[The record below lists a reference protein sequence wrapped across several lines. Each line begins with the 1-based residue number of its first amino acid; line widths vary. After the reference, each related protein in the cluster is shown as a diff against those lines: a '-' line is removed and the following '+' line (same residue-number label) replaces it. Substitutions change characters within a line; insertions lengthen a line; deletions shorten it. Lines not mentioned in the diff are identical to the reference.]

1 MTNILGL
8 LKRVRDG
15 VRSCLQVT
23 PADAEVDTADNMW
36 ELRGKNWSQRNRE
49 QPTEVCGKTTS
60 NNYMDWGVVFTLS
73 RQGIWLELGV
83 LLLTSFWFLHCDHRT
98 FKGQVFS
105 PKLLNV
111 YFFYVDNGNTMYLLL
126 RGPNMV
132 LTVFSSKNFCAFQG
146 LEIFI
151 VVWQIYDGLS
161 IQVNN
166 RSTNSGDHS

>member
-36 ELRGKNWSQRNRE
+36 EFRGKNWSQRNRE

-111 YFFYVDNGNTMYLLL
+111 YFFLRWQWKYYVSAAPRTKHGADCFFKQEFLCFPRLGNIH
-126 RGPNMV
+126 
-132 LTVFSSKNFCAFQG
+132 SSMTNIWWAKHTSQ
-146 LEIFI
+146 
-151 VVWQIYDGLS
+151 Q
-161 IQVNN
+161 QVYE
-166 RSTNSGDHS
+166 